1 MTQIIIASQFAEL
14 TNGRKSW
21 TSDCLNARQLIDELR
36 KDEPLLF
43 SAIAEGEYRLK
54 PFVNLVI
61 DDIPYSDEE
70 QWRDIPLMAHS
81 TALII
86 SAVAGG

>member
-1 MTQIIIASQFAEL
+1 MTKIIIASQFLDL

-21 TSDCLNARQLIDELR
+21 TLKCANVQQLLDGLSA
-36 KDEPLLF
+36 DEPLLF
-43 SAIAEGEYRLK
+43 SAIVQGEFRLK
-54 PFVNLVI
+54 PFISLVI

-70 QWRDIPLMAHS
+70 RWQDIPLTAHS

>member
-1 MTQIIIASQFAEL
+1 MPQIIIASQFADL

-21 TSDCLNARQLIDELR
+21 SLPCANALQLMEGLR
-36 KDEPLLF
+36 VDEPLLY
-43 SAIAEGEYRLK
+43 SAIVEGEYRLK
-54 PFVNLVI
+54 PFISLVI
-61 DDIPYSDEE
+61 DDIPYADEE
-70 QWRDIPLMAHS
+70 QWSEIPLSAHS